1 MSSPSIFSLCL
12 EFQSETC
19 GITVENLS
27 IIFVVLLCGSSP
39 SLSMISSLPSPS
51 LIHSYPTFKLLWVP
65 RAMFRSPSCG
75 SSSMTSSF
83 PSPSLIHS
91 YSTFKLLWV
100 PRAMCSHIKSPT
112 VSWPN
117 ITIII
122 LWLYAM
128 STGFSSF
135 LSHFPRIY
143 SYPTLLWVP
152 RAMFISFLCLKS
164 NAMSNYIS
172 FLCLMSNAMSNY
184 ISFLCLKSNAMS
196 NYISSY
202 FHIVS
207 TLLVINKSPVGIL

>member
-91 YSTFKLLWV
+91 LEENNLNTVTLHTFNYTILCSGLPEHSTPL
-100 PRAMCSHIKSPT
+100 PRRHCF
-112 VSWPN
+112 VS
-117 ITIII
+117 
-122 LWLYAM
+122 
-128 STGFSSF
+128 
-135 LSHFPRIY
+135 LSHPPPKPYVF
-143 SYPTLLWVP
+143 
-152 RAMFISFLCLKS
+152 
-164 NAMSNYIS
+164 
-172 FLCLMSNAMSNY
+172 
-184 ISFLCLKSNAMS
+184 
-196 NYISSY
+196 
-202 FHIVS
+202 
-207 TLLVINKSPVGIL
+207 